1 MSTTPLQ
8 LVAGGRIPVGIN
20 GIIEL
25 QLMEYLGGGGFGSV
39 WKTLDTERGTPY
51 TLKVI
56 QNVDEKGIDVARVLL
71 EAEVSI
77 VSDYV
82 VPVVGLRE
90 WSPYTF
96 LIVFEHFSARSLD
109 LLLREGTLGD
119 AQKCVIFNQIL
130 YGVSDAHHNNIIHR
144 DLKPANVLVNE
155 DLRVKLIDFGISKF
169 KDRNIT
175 QAGHTFGTP
184 YYMAPELLIDGS
196 SVADAASD
204 IYALGQLLYE
214 LVMGRC
220 LWLHK
225 GWRRMEDFIDFL
237 RSVPP
242 PAEVMDFDGFA
253 CDFYPNAEDLLR
265 RMVKIDPAERF
276 SSVTDVIEQLGI
288 AKKPAPTPVSV
299 YDFPVLI
306 IESGTNRNAR
316 TFLHIADGELAVMGR
331 ADFAG
336 NDKSISRRHVEIR
349 RRGRRYWLH
358 DLESKNGTMV
368 GGSRLLP
375 GESCEL
381 THADRIKIGDIFMR
395 FAFMQQP

>member
-1 MSTTPLQ
+1 MSTNPLQ
-8 LVAGGRIPVGIN
+8 LVAGGRVPVAVN
-20 GIIEL
+20 GIAEL
-25 QLMEYLGGGGFGSV
+25 QLLEYLGGGGFGSV
-39 WKTLDTERGTPY
+39 WKTVDTAQGTLY
-51 TLKVI
+51 TLKVM
-56 QNVDEKGIDVARVLL
+56 QDLDEKGIDVARVLL

-77 VSDYV
+77 ASDYV

-96 LIVFEHFSARSLD
+96 LIIFDYFAARSLD
-109 LLLREGTLGD
+109 QRLREGALGD
-119 AQKCVIFNQIL
+119 AQKRVIFDQIL
-130 YGVSDAHHNNIIHR
+130 YGVSDAHYNNIIHR
-144 DLKPANVLVNE
+144 DLKPANVLVSD

-184 YYMAPELLIDGS
+184 YYMAPELLIHGS

-214 LVMGRC
+214 LVMGKC
-220 LWLHK
+220 LWLRK
-225 GWRRMEDFIDFL
+225 GWRRIEDFIAFL
-237 RSVPP
+237 RSDPP
-242 PAEVMDFDGFA
+242 PAEVMDFDGFT
-253 CDFYPNAEDLLR
+253 CDFYPNAQAVLR

-276 SSVTDVIEQLGI
+276 SSVEEIIREVGIEP
-288 AKKPAPTPVSV
+288 KPAPEPVSV

-316 TFLHIADGELAVMGR
+316 TFLHIDDGETAVMGR

-336 NDKSISRRHVEIR
+336 NDQSISRRHIEIR
-349 RRGRRYWLH
+349 RQGRRYWLR
-358 DLESKNGTMV
+358 DLASRNGTMV
-368 GGSRLLP
+368 GGSQLALGVP
-375 GESCEL
+375 CEL
-381 THADRIKIGDIFMR
+381 RHADRIKIGDIFLR